1 VENFFNKLKMIRVL
15 KESYKYFLHRI
26 CNLLID
32 DLTGQFAKFD
42 IYGMPY
48 VWTVSYRARIKAL
61 HVTFW

>member
-1 VENFFNKLKMIRVL
+1 MIRVL